1 MDTETD
7 KVFKKK
13 RTQKEL
19 EEQEKNEEA
28 DVCLRITPAD
38 MIEH

>member
-28 DVCLRITPAD
+28 ELIKQL
-38 MIEH
+38 

>member
-13 RTQKEL
+13 RTPKEL
-19 EEQEKNEEA
+19 DEQEKNEEA
-28 DVCLRITPAD
+28 ELIKQL
-38 MIEH
+38 